1 MPVSTENDEPKPPI
15 SEAEPESGYFSLPT
29 TKRIPVD
36 TEWEE
41 VVLESSPVHKS
52 KTVLD
57 LRDPRSP
64 KFDRNRPKAV
74 TISIDPEK
82 YQIPKKSE
90 SMVKMVSRRKTLSS
104 PKTVRIET
112 VIPEEEEAD
121 ITPSLNAELMEMTSF
136 GTSSPRTLRKLKA
149 RQTRDSSPTV
159 VRSIL
164 KTPTPEEYLV

>member
-1 MPVSTENDEPKPPI
+1 
-15 SEAEPESGYFSLPT
+15 
-29 TKRIPVD
+29 
-36 TEWEE
+36 
-41 VVLESSPVHKS
+41 
-52 KTVLD
+52 VLD

-90 SMVKMVSRRKTLSS
+90 SMVKMVSRRRTLSS

-121 ITPSLNAELMEMTSF
+121 ITPTPNTGMGEIIEMTSF
-136 GTSSPRTLRKLKA
+136 GSSSPRTLRKLKA
-149 RQTRDSSPTV
+149 SSKMRQARDSSPPV